1 VDGIDD
7 LRQFENEAD
16 TAIAAMPI
24 MALPARA
31 VLAGLHYFLWVTQ
44 HAGLLDLDPQPG
56 VSETAIRR
64 MGYLLPLLV
73 RRQAEPFG
81 VSARDA
87 LDGFLKADPTGEQM
101 AQLLSY
107 AHFSEFM
114 PEAHKKYYTVT
125 TIREGFR
132 LVLRSEW
139 FEQMQARD
147 ILLSELALV
156 FPFPAKKELDPVLR
170 EIVRDLPDANWDLVG
185 PLLGRKIEALLF
197 SLAEPNLVAPE
208 GMERIFGSGY
218 SGFYRIRAAILAYA
232 ELALE
237 ISMILG
243 ATSNREN
250 DGKGI
255 SDETLEWIS
264 CNVEAEWFVGLIAR
278 LSAAEPGMSS
288 ASSDFSAL
296 ISGNRQRATTAGM
309 ACSRPSR
316 ASRRATSSHR
326 S

>member
-1 VDGIDD
+1 MDGIDD

-309 ACSRPSR
+309 ACLDL
-316 ASRRATSSHR
+316 
-326 S
+326 